1 MGYVLLLIHF
11 SMLYHDTYITS
22 PFIII
27 FCCSILK
34 KVFFPN
40 EHCFIK
46 KFVHAVTAYQFLL
59 AKVRQSGQY
68 PQWKNRSLS
77 VYGRSPNVPP
87 NVLPRQPVHG
97 YHFPQYGSRYNGP
110 PPYHKRYGP
119 LRQVSLGGKAV
130 KMAENLFFQRIGH
143 SVPVVH
149 ILQCI
154 H

>member
-1 MGYVLLLIHF
+1 MGYILLLIHF

-77 VYGRSPNVPP
+77 VY
-87 NVLPRQPVHG
+87 
-97 YHFPQYGSRYNGP
+97 
-110 PPYHKRYGP
+110 
-119 LRQVSLGGKAV
+119 
-130 KMAENLFFQRIGH
+130 
-143 SVPVVH
+143 
-149 ILQCI
+149 
-154 H
+154 

>member
-1 MGYVLLLIHF
+1 MGYILLLIHF

-77 VYGRSPNVPP
+77 VYGRSPNV
-87 NVLPRQPVHG
+87 LPRQPVHG

-110 PPYHKRYGP
+110 PPYHKRYGHP
-119 LRQVSLGGKAV
+119 QTGEPWRQAV

>member
-77 VYGRSPNVPP
+77 VYGRFPNAPS
-87 NVLPRQPVHG
+87 NVLPPLLPLFLPLITVHLLII
-97 YHFPQYGSRYNGP
+97 SDTVT
-110 PPYHKRYGP
+110 

>member
-1 MGYVLLLIHF
+1 MGYILLLIHF

-77 VYGRSPNVPP
+77 VYGRFPNAPS
-87 NVLPRQPVHG
+87 NVLPPLHPLILMLFLSLFHPRQPVHG

-110 PPYHKRYGP
+110 PPYHKRYGHP
-119 LRQVSLGGKAV
+119 QTGEPWRQGG
-130 KMAENLFFQRIGH
+130 QDG
-143 SVPVVH
+143 
-149 ILQCI
+149 
-154 H
+154 